1 MFLWGLVLGEW
12 YYFFEKKMCVLKC
25 YFHLFTACKQ
35 PLHFLKPTILF
46 HLLINCIV
54 YKINKVRTESLILEK
69 VLKFAQQFSRHWKS
83 LENRGKS
90 W

>member
-1 MFLWGLVLGEW
+1 M
-12 YYFFEKKMCVLKC
+12 LKP

-35 PLHFLKPTILF
+35 PLHFLQLTILF

-54 YKINKVRTESLILEK
+54 YKINKVHTESLILEK
-69 VLKFAQQFSRHWKS
+69 VLKFAQQFSRPRKS

-90 W
+90 